1 MNEKLDGPDLFLI
14 VGTLANDLNDI
25 PITIERCIKA
35 EKVSVKVDMDK
46 FKILVK
52 VDMDQY
58 QLNSE
63 EKANKFKALCKRA
76 FEDLNST
83 FSTSVGNLR
92 QEIDL
97 LKSVKGNYSSWGQS
111 MSNKEISNM
120 IDERLNNFLSSD
132 HDLDRVSRKVA
143 SNLETN
149 TFTAAPDIQ
158 DMIDFSIKEKFSNL
172 QDEVN
177 KIKAKADDVILFHE
191 LGF

>member
-1 MNEKLDGPDLFLI
+1 MI
-14 VGTLANDLNDI
+14 VGTLANDLSEI

-46 FKILVK
+46 FKISVK

-97 LKSVKGNYSSWGQS
+97 LKSVKGNYSSW
-111 MSNKEISNM
+111 
-120 IDERLNNFLSSD
+120 
-132 HDLDRVSRKVA
+132 
-143 SNLETN
+143 
-149 TFTAAPDIQ
+149 
-158 DMIDFSIKEKFSNL
+158 
-172 QDEVN
+172 
-177 KIKAKADDVILFHE
+177 
-191 LGF
+191 